1 MLSPHEQDEIP
12 RKRQSHSGQHSK
24 GSLRHSAA
32 RSSQSDSAL
41 EGMRAELLSS
51 SRSAHSEGALPS
63 RRERLELDAR
73 WCGQSDAA
81 ESAVTSD
88 GFLTAAEY
96 RSAKSGAK
104 ILQRLM
110 LYLSCHRF
118 QYN

>member
-1 MLSPHEQDEIP
+1 MLSLHEQDGIP
-12 RKRQSHSGQHSK
+12 GERQSHSGQHSK
-24 GSLRHSAA
+24 GSPRHSAA

-63 RRERLELDAR
+63 RRERLELDAC

-118 QYN
+118 